1 MSPSP
6 IVEPPRRPKPYRFGL
21 RFDRRDVKLL
31 NNMADFAE
39 SNGKADVSLFRK
51 AALAT
56 ERGDVLTVHCVKPDE
71 AVALA
76 HRFSE
81 VGVRLPL
88 IEDRTPSTS

>member
-1 MSPSP
+1 MSSP
-6 IVEPPRRPKPYRFGL
+6 PIEVPRPKPYRYGL
-21 RFDRRDVKLL
+21 RFDKRDVQLL

-56 ERGDVLTVHCVKPDE
+56 ERGDVLTVHCAEPHE
-71 AVALA
+71 ADALA
-76 HRFSE
+76 HKFSD